1 MKKFG
6 RFENSVFP
14 NYQLNQMN
22 RNQAF
27 ALLHLCVFLWGFTAI
42 LGKLISYDSVSLV
55 WWRLI
60 IVNVSLLL
68 FMVLARKKM
77 VVNKS
82 IFLQLAGVGAI
93 VGLHWL
99 CFFGGIKVA
108 NISITMISFSTGTF
122 FTSLIE
128 PLVYR
133 RKVNANEVIIGLLI
147 VLIISV
153 IGISEFENSEN
164 PVAGII
170 LGALAALTSAL
181 FSTFNGKL
189 IQKSNAFTISL
200 FELIFAFFLV
210 SIGLFLF
217 FDIPKNLLTP
227 SSMDITYL
235 LLLGVVCTAF
245 PFIASVE
252 VMKKLSPFSVNLAV
266 NLEIVYAIVL
276 GYLIFGENEQMTPT
290 FYICSTL
297 IFILIIVNELLKRR
311 RKKKGSSISP
321 RIN

>member
-1 MKKFG
+1 MT
-6 RFENSVFP
+6 
-14 NYQLNQMN
+14 

-27 ALLHLCVFLWGFTAI
+27 VLLHLCVFLWGFTAI

-60 IVNVSLLL
+60 IVNISLLIY
-68 FMVLARKKM
+68 MVLARKKLIL
-77 VVNKS
+77 NKS
-82 IFLQLAGVGAI
+82 IFWKLAGVGAI

-108 NISITMISFSTGTF
+108 NISIAMISFSTGTL
-122 FTSLIE
+122 FTALIE
-128 PLVYR
+128 PIVYK
-133 RKVNANEVIIGLLI
+133 RKLNWNEVLIGVLI

-164 PVAGII
+164 PIAGIF
-170 LGALAALTSAL
+170 LGSMAALTAAL

-200 FELIFAFFLV
+200 FELIFAFVLV

-217 FDIPKNLLTP
+217 FEVPDNLLSP
-227 SSMDITYL
+227 SSEDLIYL
-235 LLLGVVCTAF
+235 LLLGIVCTAF

-266 NLEIVYAIVL
+266 NLEIVYAIIL
-276 GYLIFGENEQMTPT
+276 GYFIFGEKEQMTPT
-290 FYICSTL
+290 FYICSVMIGVL
-297 IFILIIVNELLKRR
+297 IVFNEVLKRK
-311 RKKKGSSISP
+311 RKKRLERNK
-321 RIN
+321 